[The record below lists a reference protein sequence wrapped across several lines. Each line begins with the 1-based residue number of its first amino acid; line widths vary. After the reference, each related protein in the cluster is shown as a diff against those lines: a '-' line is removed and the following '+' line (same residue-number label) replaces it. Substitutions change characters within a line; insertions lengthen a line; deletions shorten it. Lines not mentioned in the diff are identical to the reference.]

1 MVKRTINIRVSFVSR
16 FKQDRQL
23 SFTTT
28 GKEKARLFEASSRIN
43 SLPRTQEIKFVD
55 INVVEPAHLHRVKNQ
70 SVVQEP
76 PLDTGPRTIN
86 EANSRQIL
94 TEIDDIDFDKVFQDP
109 FTDFMAYGFQDDSR
123 SQPESDLS
131 YPFIVG

>member
-1 MVKRTINIRVSFVSR
+1 MVKRTNNIRVFFVSR
-16 FKQDRQL
+16 FRHDRQL

-28 GKEKARLFEASSRIN
+28 GKEKARMFEESSRIN

-55 INVVEPAHLHRVKNQ
+55 INVVEPAHIHKMKNQ

-76 PLDTGPRTIN
+76 PVDTGPRTIN
-86 EANSRQIL
+86 EANSRQL
-94 TEIDDIDFDKVFQDP
+94 CSEIDVLDFDKVFQDI
-109 FTDFMAYGFQDDSR
+109 FADFMPFGFQDDSR

-131 YPFIVG
+131 NPFIVG